1 MSPPHKPQ
9 EQNGDQP
16 QKDVPQL
23 GALEEDDEFEE
34 FAAEGTSSNHGDK
47 CLWSVSIAIDWAEAE
62 EDKDDSHFWED
73 NWDDDDIEDDFS
85 KQLRY
90 GFFSLSSTCLLIHP
104 L

>member
-1 MSPPHKPQ
+1 M
-9 EQNGDQP
+9 
-16 QKDVPQL
+16 V
-23 GALEEDDEFEE
+23 
-34 FAAEGTSSNHGDK
+34 
-47 CLWSVSIAIDWAEAE
+47 DWAEAE

-90 GFFSLSSTCLLIHP
+90 GILDTGFIVNLLIFT